1 MFKVSINEVDG
12 LYLELFRIALSA
24 EDNEARV
31 EALRYVK
38 HVVVA
43 ERLKVLAESEGPGW
57 ASEPD
62 NQSLV
67 TWSAQTA
74 AERDD
79 AIYEFSRVSR
89 TYEDRNE
96 RRLNIA
102 EHAGKLVYLSILEG
116 KRQGVQTPTGILHQV
131 TLAGKQHGIRG
142 AKDKDTVRRS
152 WGAYRGIVHLGMAM
166 DFCADQPVQPE
177 EVLFFAERIRRVL
190 SGSCPKGTSE
200 PYVPPEAQISF
211 AYESGIWGP
220 RFRNRGLPYSVGD

>member
-1 MFKVSINEVDG
+1 MFRVSINEADG

-24 EDNEARV
+24 EDSKARI

-43 ERLKVLAESEGPGW
+43 ERLKVLSESEGPGW
-57 ASEPD
+57 PSEPY
-62 NQSLV
+62 NQPLV
-67 TWSAQTA
+67 TWTAQTA
-74 AERDD
+74 VERDD
-79 AIYEFSRVSR
+79 AMYEFSRVSR

-116 KRQGVQTPTGILHQV
+116 KRQGVQTPAGILHQV

-142 AKDKDTVRRS
+142 AKDKDTVRKS
-152 WGAYRGIVHLGMAM
+152 WGAYRGVVHLGMAM
-166 DFCADQPVQPE
+166 DFCQDQAVLPE
-177 EVLFFAERIRRVL
+177 EVLFLAEKIRRAL
-190 SGSCPKGTSE
+190 SETCPKGTSD
-200 PYVPPEAQISF
+200 PYVPREEQIYF
-211 AYESGIWGP
+211 NYESDIWGP